1 MEVREFE
8 SSRQNGF
15 LGVVTKNPN
24 RILITYGYQGRL
36 PISAKITSAG
46 AAVSSP
52 DTLWFA

>member
-1 MEVREFE
+1 VREFE